1 MGLYPTSNYA
11 SQAANRFAYRPQDQW
26 SLYCQDKPFYPALTA
41 NNAVSLAVLKDWHQ
55 RLSHLNVQ
63 WVMCLFKAG
72 RMMVWMQSPCS
83 TCNNLSVKLAH
94 WAKANS
100 CRLFLWLHQILEHQ
114 LYWILH
120 MLIYW
125 VRPQQLHWTPNGT
138 SWLAIMIPH
147 TTSTSTSLRTNP
159 RLLLLLMNFRQWQRL
174 KLAEKSSKS
183 NEMEVGSSTAMPQF
197 CSTSK
202 RDLMQQG

>member
-1 MGLYPTSNYA
+1 MCNGWCVCLKPVEW
-11 SQAANRFAYRPQDQW
+11 W
-26 SLYCQDKPFYPALTA
+26 SEC
-41 NNAVSLAVLKDWHQ
+41 N
-55 RLSHLNVQ
+55 
-63 WVMCLFKAG
+63 
-72 RMMVWMQSPCS
+72 QSPCS

-100 CRLFLWLHQILEHQ
+100 YRLFLWLHQILEHQ

-159 RLLLLLMNFRQWQRL
+159 RLLLLLMSFRQWQRL